1 MIFADNLYCC
11 FHSIDLSRLIGNTL
25 KQHLTSIT
33 KKELIM
39 KREQRE
45 TTENTYNNY
54 SIMTDKERGLSC
66 NTEILREI
74 ERQFDYAENSKSKV
88 FFMRYDVRIPE
99 GMYIEDN
106 KTFRDFQA
114 NFIKNLSRQGL
125 KPQYIAVREQSK
137 EKHQHY
143 HVALLLDGQK
153 TQSIHNHIQ
162 TAERLWDLTLGL
174 PKKENGYG
182 LIDDCTTSRSGEKQV
197 NGVMLRYDDPWRPDK
212 KDDCFRRASYLAKTN
227 TKESS
232 PKGQRELFS
241 SRIPQKQT

>member
-1 MIFADNLYCC
+1 
-11 FHSIDLSRLIGNTL
+11 
-25 KQHLTSIT
+25 
-33 KKELIM
+33 M
-39 KREQRE
+39 KRKVTE
-45 TTENTYNNY
+45 TVESTYSDY

-66 NTEILREI
+66 NTSILKEI
-74 ERQFDYAENSKSKV
+74 EKQFNYAEESKSKI
-88 FFMRYDVRIPE
+88 FFMRLDVRIPD
-99 GMYIEDN
+99 GMYIDNN

-162 TAERLWDLTLGL
+162 TAERLWDSTLGL
-174 PKKENGYG
+174 LVKENGYG
-182 LIDDCTTSRSGEKQV
+182 LIDDCTTKRNGEPQE
-197 NGVMLRYDDPWRPDK
+197 NGVMLRPDDPEMEKK
-212 KDDCFRRASYLAKTN
+212 KDDCFKRASYLAKTT
-227 TKESS
+227 TKGNA

-241 SRIPQKQT
+241 SRIHKK

>member
-1 MIFADNLYCC
+1 
-11 FHSIDLSRLIGNTL
+11 
-25 KQHLTSIT
+25 
-33 KKELIM
+33 M
-39 KREQRE
+39 KREIKE
-45 TTENTYNNY
+45 TLDSHYDNY
-54 SIMTDKERGLSC
+54 SIMTDRERGLSC

-114 NFIKNLSRQGL
+114 NFMKNLSRQGL
-125 KPQYIAVREQSK
+125 KPQYIAVREQSR

-162 TAERLWDLTLGL
+162 TAERLWDSALGL
-174 PKKENGYG
+174 HNQQNRREA
-182 LIDDCTTSRSGEKQV
+182 SQRSYVK
-197 NGVMLRYDDPWRPDK
+197 
-212 KDDCFRRASYLAKTN
+212 S
-227 TKESS
+227 
-232 PKGQRELFS
+232 
-241 SRIPQKQT
+241 

>member
-1 MIFADNLYCC
+1 
-11 FHSIDLSRLIGNTL
+11 
-25 KQHLTSIT
+25 
-33 KKELIM
+33 M
-39 KREQRE
+39 KREIKE
-45 TTENTYNNY
+45 TLDSHYDNY
-54 SIMTDKERGLSC
+54 SIMTDRERGLSC

-114 NFIKNLSRQGL
+114 NFMKNLSRQGL
-125 KPQYIAVREQSK
+125 KPQYIAVREQSR

-162 TAERLWDLTLGL
+162 TAERLWDSALGL
-174 PKKENGYG
+174 KPKENGYG
-182 LIDDCTTSRSGEKQV
+182 LIDDCTTSRTGEKQV
-197 NGVMLRYDDPWRPDK
+197 NGVMLRADDPDMESK

-227 TKESS
+227 SKGNA
-232 PKGQRELFS
+232 PKFKREMFS
-241 SRIPQKQT
+241 SRIPKYSSIV